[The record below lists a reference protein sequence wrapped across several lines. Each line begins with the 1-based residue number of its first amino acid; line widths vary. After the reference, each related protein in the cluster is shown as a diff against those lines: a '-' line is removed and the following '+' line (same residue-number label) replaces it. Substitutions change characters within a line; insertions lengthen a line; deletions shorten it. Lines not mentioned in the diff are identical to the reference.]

1 MKVFLLPG
9 QSISNKEWIEG
20 VEKKFKEISSDT
32 EVLYYEHW
40 SLGEKDTNISL
51 ETEKLVKLVNS
62 YTDDYIV
69 FTKSIGSL
77 VFLNSFK
84 DLKRKPKVVLM
95 LGFPYYLA
103 KELDFDLKSL
113 FNKIDF
119 KVNIYQKE
127 YDTAG
132 KYEEVKP
139 FSNEYVTVEKY
150 VSAGEPNDNHS
161 YVNLENISKL
171 LKSLIS

>member
-1 MKVFLLPG
+1 MKIFLLPG

-20 VEKKFKEISSDT
+20 VEKKSKEIFSET

-40 SLGEKDTNISL
+40 SLGGKDTNIAL

-84 DLKRKPKVVLM
+84 FLK
-95 LGFPYYLA
+95 
-103 KELDFDLKSL
+103 E
-113 FNKIDF
+113 
-119 KVNIYQKE
+119 
-127 YDTAG
+127 
-132 KYEEVKP
+132 
-139 FSNEYVTVEKY
+139 
-150 VSAGEPNDNHS
+150 
-161 YVNLENISKL
+161 NLRLS
-171 LKSLIS
+171 SC

>member
-1 MKVFLLPG
+1 MKIFLLPG

-20 VEKKFKEISSDT
+20 VEKKSKEIFSET

-40 SLGEKDTNISL
+40 SLGGKDTNIAL

-84 DLKRKPKVVLM
+84 FLKRKPKAVLM

-103 KELDFDLKSL
+103 KNLNFDLKSL
-113 FNKIDF
+113 LNKIDF
-119 KVNIYQKE
+119 RVNIYQKE
-127 YDTAG
+127 NDTAG
-132 KYEEVKP
+132 KYEEVKQ
-139 FSNEYVTVEKY
+139 FSNEFVTIEKY

-161 YVNLENISKL
+161 YGNLEYISEL
-171 LKSLIS
+171 FKSLID

>member
-1 MKVFLLPG
+1 MKIFLLPG
-9 QSISNKEWIEG
+9 QSIYNKEWIEE
-20 VEKKFKEISSDT
+20 VEREFKNITFDT

-40 SLGEKDTNISL
+40 SLGEKDTNIAL

-84 DLKRKPKVVLM
+84 VLKRKPKAVLM
-95 LGFPYYLA
+95 LGFPYYLS
-103 KELDFDLKSL
+103 KELDFDLRDL
-113 FNKIDF
+113 FSKFDF
-119 KVNIYQKE
+119 KVSIYQKE
-127 YDTAG
+127 EDTAG
-132 KYEEVKP
+132 KYEDIKP

-150 VSAGEPNDNHS
+150 VGAGEPNDNHS
-161 YVNLENISKL
+161 YVNLEYISKL